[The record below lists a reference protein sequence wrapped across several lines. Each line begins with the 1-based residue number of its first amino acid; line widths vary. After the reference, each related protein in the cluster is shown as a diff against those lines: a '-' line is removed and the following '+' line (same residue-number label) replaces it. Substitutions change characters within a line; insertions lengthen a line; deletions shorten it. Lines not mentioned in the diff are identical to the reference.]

1 MIDLKQIRELD
12 LETVEPGHFVEL
24 GNEVV
29 QALRAELGDEALKS
43 IYDTARGEG
52 PDGFGERFAEALER
66 YTDLHGELFDITE
79 AAAGESD
86 SLQDQGIEENIQE
99 SLEDLR
105 AHYQEMRDTHL
116 SRNIFVSWEKLRVDI
131 EARKNDEVGADG
143 KYKVSGGTI
152 AVDVLGIIRGNIF
165 ETLLEEVLRGILD
178 AMFPAEKD
186 PVTMEEDVDSIVDE
200 TPDVGADSV
209 FMDQFGVQDSGFVE
223 NSGEIDREMVSTMR
237 SVNPLY
243 GQHFGFDMTKDAIQ
257 NGSMKIWRGGFYQ
270 NIDTVINGEVRT
282 AGVPRISMVE
292 LGQNLYHVSPFGRV
306 LNSEI
311 RNPKTEIPIGNTIA
325 RLDIASGQRR
335 EVFEAKAA
343 ELGCTLEQLKEHY
356 TKEVEADFVE
366 RTEKKLSDHEIY
378 LKDTV
383 LPELE
388 QLIDDFEK
396 DHFFIES
403 REAAIKTE
411 LESHL
416 QNPED
421 ADKRHELEAKLEKVS
436 ELKSAIEEG
445 ISRAEDREAAIKD
458 TIDKYEDCK
467 EALHVPEADVE
478 SRYMLVSNIEK
489 DSAGRTEVD
498 EYVPKDVE
506 KDIQN
511 FLDTERDAFA
521 EDIERYNEEHPDNQ
535 LIEKDGSYYNR
546 YGISE
551 TGDYDPEMC
560 DESERPETEDADE
573 LREYISIHEEDGF
586 SEFKEYLQDYKSE
599 DVESPEN
606 RDIESDRKAEE
617 QDSDRGDPVE
627 KESSEVGN
635 DEREAGDT
643 SNHDMEITEESEERN
658 EDVEQKKKNEEGG
671 FDGDIPDIEAEE
683 VQEVQEDQEIPDTVE
698 EHEEQ
703 KVDPTEAA
711 IGQDEISKSGGEEE
725 KADDE
730 DEEGIE
736 RKEEDVY
743 DDIIYGFREY
753 LDNDTYSFCGDLV
766 DKVQDVDVQ
775 VVDRLMSTA
784 LSELYMETD
793 MSDNARLFSLTA
805 EVAAYSENGI
815 MPSIENLVE
824 GLRENGMT
832 DSDIAMTL
840 EDMEPYIIR
849 GMDELVTMSADDV
862 EQRTISIGD
871 DIWTVTNDSIVNDV
885 TGQEEDPNDLV
896 DLIVKSVNDIY
907 GDGVGDVAAEQAV
920 SQLDESTGK
929 GIDFLDVFFNSS
941 LESTLQDMM
950 EKLIPDGLPDTFE
963 GVVESDQSIE
973 SMAETEQPEWSEIPE
988 IEDWDTMEDID
999 GVGIE
1004 DL

>member
-1 MIDLKQIRELD
+1 MIDLQQIRELD

-343 ELGCTLEQLKEHY
+343 ELGCTLEQ
-356 TKEVEADFVE
+356 
-366 RTEKKLSDHEIY
+366 I
-378 LKDTV
+378 
-383 LPELE
+383 
-388 QLIDDFEK
+388 
-396 DHFFIES
+396 
-403 REAAIKTE
+403 
-411 LESHL
+411 
-416 QNPED
+416 
-421 ADKRHELEAKLEKVS
+421 
-436 ELKSAIEEG
+436 G
-445 ISRAEDREAAIKD
+445 RA
-458 TIDKYEDCK
+458 
-467 EALHVPEADVE
+467 HV
-478 SRYMLVSNIEK
+478 
-489 DSAGRTEVD
+489 
-498 EYVPKDVE
+498 
-506 KDIQN
+506 
-511 FLDTERDAFA
+511 
-521 EDIERYNEEHPDNQ
+521 
-535 LIEKDGSYYNR
+535 
-546 YGISE
+546 
-551 TGDYDPEMC
+551 
-560 DESERPETEDADE
+560 
-573 LREYISIHEEDGF
+573 
-586 SEFKEYLQDYKSE
+586 
-599 DVESPEN
+599 
-606 RDIESDRKAEE
+606 
-617 QDSDRGDPVE
+617 
-627 KESSEVGN
+627 
-635 DEREAGDT
+635 
-643 SNHDMEITEESEERN
+643 
-658 EDVEQKKKNEEGG
+658 
-671 FDGDIPDIEAEE
+671 
-683 VQEVQEDQEIPDTVE
+683 
-698 EHEEQ
+698 
-703 KVDPTEAA
+703 
-711 IGQDEISKSGGEEE
+711 
-725 KADDE
+725 
-730 DEEGIE
+730 
-736 RKEEDVY
+736 
-743 DDIIYGFREY
+743 
-753 LDNDTYSFCGDLV
+753 
-766 DKVQDVDVQ
+766 
-775 VVDRLMSTA
+775 
-784 LSELYMETD
+784 
-793 MSDNARLFSLTA
+793 
-805 EVAAYSENGI
+805 
-815 MPSIENLVE
+815 
-824 GLRENGMT
+824 
-832 DSDIAMTL
+832 
-840 EDMEPYIIR
+840 
-849 GMDELVTMSADDV
+849 
-862 EQRTISIGD
+862 
-871 DIWTVTNDSIVNDV
+871 
-885 TGQEEDPNDLV
+885 
-896 DLIVKSVNDIY
+896 
-907 GDGVGDVAAEQAV
+907 
-920 SQLDESTGK
+920 
-929 GIDFLDVFFNSS
+929 
-941 LESTLQDMM
+941 
-950 EKLIPDGLPDTFE
+950 
-963 GVVESDQSIE
+963 
-973 SMAETEQPEWSEIPE
+973 
-988 IEDWDTMEDID
+988 
-999 GVGIE
+999 
-1004 DL
+1004 

>member
-1 MIDLKQIRELD
+1 MIDLQQIRELD

-421 ADKRHELEAKLEKVS
+421 ADKRQELEAKLEKVS

-535 LIEKDGSYYNR
+535 LIEKDGTYYNR

-730 DEEGIE
+730 DEEETE

-743 DDIIYGFREY
+743 DDIIDGFREY
-753 LDNDTYSFCGDLV
+753 LDNDTYSFGGDLV

-862 EQRTISIGD
+862 EQRTIRIGD